1 MNKIKAVTILE
12 LMVVML
18 ISMLVLGIAYQGYML
33 FFKQFSVFKD
43 SSDKIAEV
51 VLFDRLITGDFND
64 CKTVVRNEQG
74 VECIFPDK
82 VIQYHFADAYIL
94 RKRIAQTDTF
104 YFNLENITFN
114 FRDEPS
120 HTGLLVDE
128 LVFTDKKNERHKT
141 FHYIKLYA
149 ADVMVNNRDKENGRN

>member
-12 LMVVML
+12 LMVVMF

-33 FFKQFSVFKD
+33 FFKQFSSFKN

-51 VLFDRLITGDFND
+51 VLFDRLITGDLND
-64 CKTVVRNEQG
+64 CKKVVRNEQG
-74 VECIFPDK
+74 VECIYPDK
-82 VIQYHFADAYIL
+82 VIQYQFADTYIL
-94 RKRIAQTDTF
+94 RKRIAKTDTF
-104 YFNLENITFN
+104 YFDLENIAIS
-114 FRDEPS
+114 FRGEPS

-128 LVFTDKKNERHKT
+128 LVFTDKKNERLKT

-149 ADVMVNNRDKENGRN
+149 ADVMVNNRDIENGRN